1 MIVTDLT
8 HTNQNI
14 MHWQKRREQFRTQL
28 NSTACVYPG
37 SVFDPISARIAKE
50 LGFEVGMFA
59 GSVASLTVLGD
70 PDHIV
75 LTLSEFAE
83 QAYRINRAG
92 ELPLLVDADH
102 GYGNAL
108 NVKRTVEELETAG
121 VAALSI
127 EDTELPRPF
136 ASSGKTSLISIE
148 EGVGK
153 MCAAVAGRGDPNL
166 VIAART
172 SAAMVTGLEDCIA
185 RIEAYQATGVDAIF
199 LIGLSEK
206 VQLEAISKKCKLPV
220 ILGGAGAALKDLEYL
235 GSKGVRICL
244 QGHQPAMAAIQATY
258 NTLKAL
264 REGTKPSELAGIADN
279 ELVNRLSRSADYDRW
294 IQDFLE

>member
-1 MIVTDLT
+1 M
-8 HTNQNI
+8 N
-14 MHWQKRREQFRTQL
+14 WQKRRERFRAQL
-28 NSTACVYPG
+28 NTDTCVYPG
-37 SVFDPISARIAKE
+37 SVYDPISARIAEE

-127 EDTELPRPF
+127 EDTELPIPF
-136 ASSGKTSLISIE
+136 GSDGKTSLISIE

-153 MCAAVAGRGDPNL
+153 MRAAVAGRQDPSL

-172 SAAMVTGLEDCIA
+172 SAIKVNDLDDCLA
-185 RIEAYQATGVDAIF
+185 RIMAYQDTGIDAIF
-199 LIGLSEK
+199 LIGASEK
-206 VQLEAISKKCKLPV
+206 AQLKAIAKVCSLPI
-220 ILGGAGAALKDLEYL
+220 ILGGAAAAVKNLDYL
-235 GSKGVRICL
+235 ATVGVRVCL
-244 QGHQPAMAAIQATY
+244 QGHQPMMAAIEATY
-258 NTLKAL
+258 TTLKAL
-264 REGTKPSELAGIADN
+264 RQGVRPSDLEGIADT
-279 ELVNRLSRSADYDRW
+279 ETVKRLSRSQEFDRW
-294 IQDFLE
+294 IRDFLE